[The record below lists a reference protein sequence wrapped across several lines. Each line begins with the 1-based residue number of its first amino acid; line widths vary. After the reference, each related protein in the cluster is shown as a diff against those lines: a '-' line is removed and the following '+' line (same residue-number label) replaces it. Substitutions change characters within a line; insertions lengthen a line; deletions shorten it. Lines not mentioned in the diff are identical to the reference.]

1 MSCCSATYDNKNCP
15 LKMSDG
21 RAFTNYQPRCVK
33 NAKLTEM
40 LQKNNLTN
48 SSYEQR
54 LFLQRN
60 SEKIMEEERQYLLN
74 QLQPCIPCNRGELIN
89 ERNPELD
96 NKLNVYCDNVSCYTK
111 ETNYQGLGTTKN
123 F

>member
-15 LKMSDG
+15 LKMDDG
-21 RAFTNYQPRCVK
+21 RVFTNYQPRCIR
-33 NAKLTEM
+33 NAYLNEM
-40 LQKNNLTN
+40 LKINNMVS

-60 SEKIMEEERQYLLN
+60 AEKIMEEERKSILQ
-74 QLQPCIPCNRGELIN
+74 QLMPCIPCNKGELIN
-89 ERNPELD
+89 ETNPELD
-96 NKLNVYCDNVSCYTK
+96 NKFNVYCDGVTCYNK
-111 ETNYQGLGTTKN
+111 LTNDKGLGTTKA

>member
-15 LKMSDG
+15 LKMDDG
-21 RAFTNYQPRCVK
+21 RVFTNYQPRFIR
-33 NAKLTEM
+33 NAYLNEM
-40 LQKNNLTN
+40 LKINNMVS

-60 SEKIMEEERQYLLN
+60 AEKIMEEERKSILQ
-74 QLQPCIPCNRGELIN
+74 QLMPCIPCNKGELIN
-89 ERNPELD
+89 ETNPELD
-96 NKLNVYCDNVSCYTK
+96 NKFNVYCDGVTCYNK
-111 ETNYQGLGTTKN
+111 LTNDKGLGTTKA

>member
-21 RAFTNYQPRCVK
+21 RVFTNYEPRCVR
-33 NAKLTEM
+33 NAYLNDLLT
-40 LQKNNLTN
+40 QNNITK

-54 LFLQRN
+54 LFLQN
-60 SEKIMEEERQYLLN
+60 NYEKIVDEERKRALN
-74 QLQPCIPCNRGELIN
+74 QLSPCIPCNKGELIN
-89 ERNPELD
+89 EKNPELE
-96 NKLNVYCDNVSCYTK
+96 NKNRVYCDNVTCYN
-111 ETNYQGLGTTKN
+111 TNFNEKGLGITQG

>member
-1 MSCCSATYDNKNCP
+1 MSCCSSPYDNKNCP

-21 RAFTNYQPRCVK
+21 RAFTNYQPR
-33 NAKLTEM
+33 KLTEM

-54 LFLQRN
+54 LYLQRN
-60 SEKIMEEERQYLLN
+60 SEKIMEEERQFILN

>member
-21 RAFTNYQPRCVK
+21 RVFTNYEPRCVR
-33 NAKLTEM
+33 NAYLNDLLT
-40 LQKNNLTN
+40 QNNITN

-54 LFLQRN
+54 LFLQN
-60 SEKIMEEERQYLLN
+60 NYDKIVDEERKRALN
-74 QLQPCIPCNRGELIN
+74 QLSPCIPCNKGELIN
-89 ERNPELD
+89 QTNPQLD
-96 NKLNVYCDNVSCYTK
+96 NKYMVYCDGVNCYK
-111 ETNYQGLGTTKN
+111 NMTNDQGLGTTKL